1 MAIQKTESTSQMIVT
16 NGLKILAR
24 IIAREIVNQGSRNS
38 RPKFEYSQ
46 SNLVDENI
54 EGSCIK

>member
-1 MAIQKTESTSQMIVT
+1 MTIQKTESTPQMIVT

-46 SNLVDENI
+46 SNLADETL
-54 EGSCIK
+54 KDVA

>member
-24 IIAREIVNQGSRNS
+24 IIAREIVNQDSLNS

-46 SNLVDENI
+46 PRLADETL
-54 EGSCIK
+54 KDAA